1 MSNKKTNVPAT
12 SSVGYGFGYVVFD
25 DVSEV
30 IVGHIMPM
38 IEAAGLRESQEA
50 ALKGLIKE
58 KIYGVFWDRNPIY
71 IDRDLHTLLRERYW
85 KLRKEADIQSVPL
98 RAMGLEDIK

>member
-1 MSNKKTNVPAT
+1 MSNKKSNV
-12 SSVGYGFGYVVFD
+12 SSVGSVGYGHAYVVYD
-25 DVSEV
+25 DVTEV
-30 IVGHIMPM
+30 IVGHVMPM

-71 IDRDLHTLLRERYW
+71 IDSSLHAMLREKYW
-85 KLRKEADIQSVPL
+85 QLRQEADSQSVPL
-98 RAMGLEDIK
+98 RALKLEDIK